1 MLLTTIFVMYFLIS
15 NGLQFLTGPNWF
27 FQHYIMT
34 LTVRDWCTAPVHG
47 TCWIFI
53 PVTQESLSF
62 IIQCMFEPSG
72 YFSVISIRLPERFIQ
87 NDEAPQMLFIH
98 PVLSSS
104 PPETLISV
112 LRLIKWCWSIW
123 EANLCDTCYWRVS
136 DKSCGASERQL
147 DWWLSSGNAGLFA
160 LCHKTS
166 FNWHGTLLYKIKNGK
181 LTVQRKVHMTEK

>member
-1 MLLTTIFVMYFLIS
+1 MYFLIS
-15 NGLQFLTGPNWF
+15 DGIQFLTGPNRF

-34 LTVRDWCTAPVHG
+34 VTVRDWCAAPVL
-47 TCWIFI
+47 FI
-53 PVTQESLSF
+53 PVTQKSLSF
-62 IIQCMFEPSG
+62 IIQYMFEPSG

-147 DWWLSSGNAGLFA
+147 DWWTQAIR
-160 LCHKTS
+160 LCAIRH
-166 FNWHGTLLYKIKNGK
+166 HLIGTAHCYIKSRMAN
-181 LTVQRKVHMTEK
+181 LQYSERCIWLRNNMIAD